1 MGVLATL
8 AVIEA
13 EQWVSYSVF
22 LGRGVYDI
30 QVLLDVVEDV
40 VPDTALL
47 RRGHK
52 NVDVICVMS
61 GTFSSLALRPLL
73 QVARLE
79 GTALTARA
87 RVRKEI
93 IALENMS
100 KV

>member
-8 AVIEA
+8 AIIEA
-13 EQWVSYSVF
+13 EQWVSYSVS
-22 LGRGVYDI
+22 LGSVYDI

-47 RRGHK
+47 KRSYK
-52 NVDVICVMS
+52 NVDVICVMT